1 MSNWK
6 GGGYIFKII
15 FNHCKNHIPAVLLLN
30 LTCSKCGTDATRAYV
45 NLRLCVQVYSSLP
58 VCMAEQMRLGV
69 RAQGWWSCLSRLRN
83 TPAYV
88 GQNMLSFPILA
99 EVYLAVFWSDET
111 VLLCFPTPRP
121 LKTSQIHPKCLPFLG
136 TPFV

>member
-1 MSNWK
+1 MSNCK

-83 TPAYV
+83 TLC
-88 GQNMLSFPILA
+88 MLA
-99 EVYLAVFWSDET
+99 KTCCVFLSWLKSIW
-111 VLLCFPTPRP
+111 LCFGLMRP
-121 LKTSQIHPKCLPFLG
+121 SSFASLHPDL
-136 TPFV
+136 